1 LPTGA
6 RAREARAALSGA
18 WSKSRATSQR
28 ARWQRHRAVLRPC
41 AATHVDVLTNP
52 AIPAHAADMQDLT
65 VASRPQDVALHVLEV
80 RRADELDNAFAA
92 LTREGA
98 SALLVLAD
106 PEVIDGLRSQ
116 IADLAA
122 RHRLPAM
129 YPWKMFME
137 AGGLM
142 AYAPSLLDIYRRAAY
157 YVNRI
162 LKGAKPAVLPM
173 EQPTKFT
180 LVINLKIAQAMGLTL
195 PPTLLFQA
203 DEVIH

>member
-1 LPTGA
+1 
-6 RAREARAALSGA
+6 
-18 WSKSRATSQR
+18 
-28 ARWQRHRAVLRPC
+28 
-41 AATHVDVLTNP
+41 
-52 AIPAHAADMQDLT
+52 M
-65 VASRPQDVALHVLEV
+65 

-98 SALLVLAD
+98 SALLILAD

-129 YPWKMFME
+129 YPWKMFVE

-162 LKGAKPAVLPM
+162 LKGAKPAALPM

-180 LVINLKIAQAMGLTL
+180 LVINLKIAQAIGLTL

-203 DEVIH
+203 DEVIR